1 MLENH
6 FLIFTFQ
13 IRKLYTLSQI
23 KTKKN
28 IMNKKVLF
36 LFISAIISINSYSQ
50 ISFEKGYYIDNSG
63 KKINCLIKNI
73 DWVNNPTEIE
83 YKLSENTKAKYIGI
97 NSIKEFGILKAS
109 KYIRST
115 VKIDRSSEDLNQLS
129 DTKAP
134 IFNEEQLFL
143 KVLMEGKANLY
154 LYEDGRLKRYFYNKE
169 IAAIEQLV
177 FKSYKITDYD
187 LGENN
192 RFKQQLWND
201 LKCSSI
207 TMKNI
212 ENLEYKKNSL
222 IHFFTEFNTCS
233 NSDFINYEE
242 KQKKDLFNLTLRP
255 RINNSSLNIQN
266 SSYSTSDTK
275 FGNKLSIGFG
285 IEVEYIFPF
294 NKNKWSV
301 FIEPTYQNYKSE
313 TSADVK
319 NVTGG
324 ELSSEVDYNS
334 IEFPIGLRHY
344 FFINNN
350 SKVFINASYVLDFGS
365 KTSIEL
371 KRADGSSF
379 NSLDI
384 NSRNNLAFGIGYK
397 LNDKYGVE
405 FRYQT
410 SREILNDYVSWTS
423 NYKTVSII
431 FGYTIF

>member
-1 MLENH
+1 M
-6 FLIFTFQ
+6 
-13 IRKLYTLSQI
+13 
-23 KTKKN
+23 KK
-28 IMNKKVLF
+28 KALL
-36 LFISAIISINSYSQ
+36 LFISAIISVNSYSQ

-63 KKINCLIKNI
+63 QKTNCLIKNI

-97 NSIKEFGILKAS
+97 TSIKEFGILKAS
-109 KYIRST
+109 KYIRSA
-115 VKIDRSSEDLNQLS
+115 VKMDRSSGNLNYLS

-134 IFNEEQLFL
+134 IFKEEQLFL
-143 KVLMEGKANLY
+143 KVIIEGKANLY
-154 LYEDGRLKRYFYNKE
+154 HYEEGNLERYFYNKGN
-169 IAAIEQLV
+169 AAIEQLV
-177 FKSYKITDYD
+177 FKNYKITEYD

-212 ENLEYKKNSL
+212 KNLEYKKNSL
-222 IHFFTEFNTCS
+222 IRFFTEFNVCS
-233 NSDFINYEE
+233 NSDFINYEK
-242 KQKKDLFNLTLRP
+242 KQKIDLFNLTLRP
-255 RINNSSLNIQN
+255 RLNNSFLNIQN
-266 SSYSTSDTK
+266 TRYNTLDTK
-275 FGNKLSIGFG
+275 FGNKSSIGYG

-301 FIEPTYQNYKSE
+301 FIEPTYQNYKAE
-313 TSADVK
+313 QTTDAK
-319 NVTGG
+319 NVYGG
-324 ELSSEVDYNS
+324 KILSEVNYNS
-334 IEFPIGLRHY
+334 IEIPVGIRYY
-344 FFINNN
+344 FFINSN
-350 SKVFINASYVLDFGS
+350 SKIFINTCFIFDYSS
-365 KTSIEL
+365 KTSIEF
-371 KRADGSSF
+371 KRADGSSY

-384 NSRNNLAFGIGYK
+384 NSKNNLAIGIGYK

-410 SREILNDYVSWTS
+410 KREILKDYVSWSS